1 VSGPRERVRQ
11 GLGRALPVG
20 SVPGDAAR
28 IGLDVYREARH
39 AAAALRRRVDERRSV
54 TGPAPDADTWL
65 RSRRTTSAALAHL
78 AAVAATT
85 PNRTAVQV
93 VVIDGPERARTVA
106 SLEASIWP
114 RQQVHVA
121 AAGTVGPVVDG
132 LPDRDLVVVLRAG
145 DTVEPDFA
153 FRVADAIWADP
164 GLHAVTWEDTLRGAS
179 GTSRF
184 RFRPTT
190 WSPDLLVST
199 NPAGR
204 SVAVRVDRVRS
215 SGGWDDTAADPW
227 WDLLLRL
234 DPAPRR
240 VRHLSDVL
248 AEVADRDPA
257 SPASVAPA
265 VQRMVD
271 RRGWPAAVE
280 VRDHQV
286 RLRWQLDRWPRVAVV
301 VPTRHNRPLMTG
313 LLAGLRGTDYPDWE
327 LRVVDNGGRDDER
340 DAWYGEQLRGLDA
353 TVTWWDEPFHYGRVN
368 NAAVAGS
375 NGEVVVL
382 LNDDTEVTP
391 DWLRELVGW
400 ATRPEVGTVGVQ
412 LVNGEG
418 VIQHG
423 GVVVGM
429 SGFADHLFAGLP
441 PHSDTLLGSTD
452 WYRDTSANTAA
463 CVALRREVWDRVGG
477 LDERFV
483 LLGSDVVL
491 GLDARAAGYR
501 NVTTPAIAVRHLESA
516 TRGPAVPTEDMFASY
531 WRYDRLL
538 RVGDPYFSPCLS
550 LDGPTLQLRPSAEPP
565 PLERV
570 GPLLGRSFQVFRQS
584 ASVDEAT
591 MLADLCRLGD
601 DRIDA
606 VGAAHAAVVG
616 DRKVETVN
624 WFLPDIENPF
634 YGGIATALRIAEH
647 LRAHHGVENR
657 FVVWSAPNEAWFRS
671 AITAAFPGLGASPVY
686 FHDGSLGERLDDL
699 PACDVAIAT
708 QWPTAYAVAASPG
721 ATRRFYLVQDF
732 EPMFHP
738 AGTLYALAEES
749 YRLGLYG
756 LCNTVSMGRF
766 YSEDY
771 GGTASHFVPAVDTEV
786 FHARG
791 RPARDPDDP
800 VTVFLYARP
809 GHWRNCWELV
819 SLALDEL
826 KERYGDGLRV
836 VTAGSWARPEDLGRG
851 IDHLG
856 MLGYRETGDLYRSA
870 DIGISLTVSPHPSYL
885 PLELMACGAAVVA
898 FDLPPGYW
906 ILHGERNCLLARRT
920 VPSLV
925 GQVSRLIDDPVLRTR
940 VQGEAL
946 ATIARHH
953 ADWDAALSRVYHA
966 LCDPERFAARDGRLR
981 TPELTGVP
989 AGALRGLAPVPA
1001 AT

>member
-1 VSGPRERVRQ
+1 MP
-11 GLGRALPVG
+11 AG
-20 SVPGDAAR
+20 SAPGDAAR
-28 IGLDVYREARH
+28 IGLDAYREARH
-39 AAAALRRRVDERRSV
+39 AASALRQRAEERRSV
-54 TGPAPDADTWL
+54 AGPAPDAESWL
-65 RSRRTTSAALAHL
+65 RSRRSTPADLEHL
-78 AAVAATT
+78 RHVATAP
-85 PNRTAVQV
+85 PNRTAVHV
-93 VVIDGPERARTVA
+93 VVVDGHDRARTTA
-106 SLEASIWP
+106 SLDAAIWP
-114 RQQVHVA
+114 RQHVHVA
-121 AAGTVGPVVDG
+121 RAGAVGPLVAE

-145 DTVEPDFA
+145 DTVEPELT
-153 FRVADAIWADP
+153 FRIADALWADP
-164 GLHAVTWEDTLRGAS
+164 GLHAVTWEDRLRGAP
-179 GTSRF
+179 GVTRF
-184 RFRPTT
+184 RFRPGT
-190 WSPDLLVST
+190 WSPELLLST

-204 SVAVRVDRVRS
+204 SIAVRVDRLRAV
-215 SGGWDDTAADPW
+215 GGWDDAAPDPW

-240 VRHLSDVL
+240 IRHLSDVL
-248 AEVADRDPA
+248 AEVADRDTATPVQA
-257 SPASVAPA
+257 APA
-265 VQRMVD
+265 VQRLLD
-271 RRGWPAAVE
+271 GRGWPATVD
-280 VRDHQV
+280 VRDDHL
-286 RLRWQLDRWPRVAVV
+286 RLRWEPASWPRVSVV
-301 VPTRHNRPLMTG
+301 VPTRHNRPLLTG
-313 LLAGLRGTDYPDWE
+313 LLAGLRATDYPDWE
-327 LRVVDNGGRDDER
+327 LRIVDNGGRDPER
-340 DAWYGEQLRGLDA
+340 DAWYDEQLRGLDA
-353 TVTWWDEPFHYGRVN
+353 TVTWWTEPFHYGRVN
-368 NAAVAGS
+368 NAAVAAS
-375 NGEVVVL
+375 TGEVVVL
-382 LNDDTEVTP
+382 LNDDTEVP
-391 DWLRELVGW
+391 PGWLRELVGW
-400 ATRPEVGTVGVQ
+400 ATRPEIGTVGVQ
-412 LVNGEG
+412 LVNGDG

-429 SGFADHLFAGLP
+429 SGFADHLFADLP
-441 PHSDTLLGSTD
+441 PHSETLFGSTD
-452 WYRDTSANTAA
+452 WYRDTTANTAA
-463 CVALRREVWDRVGG
+463 CVALRRELWDRIGG

-491 GLDARAAGYR
+491 GLDASAAGHR
-501 NVTTPAIAVRHLESA
+501 NVTTPAVAVRHLESA

-550 LDGPTLQLRPSAEPP
+550 LHGPALELRSSTEVP

-591 MLADLCRLGD
+591 MLADLCRLPD
-601 DRIDA
+601 DRIAA
-606 VGAAHAAVVG
+606 VAAAHAAVDGNRPV
-616 DRKVETVN
+616 RTVN

-647 LRAHHGVENR
+647 LRVHHGVENR

-671 AITAAFPGLGASPVY
+671 AIIAAFPGLGASPIL
-686 FHDGSLGERLDDL
+686 FHDGSLGDRLDHL

-708 QWPTAYAVAASPG
+708 QWPTAYAVAAFSG
-721 ATRRFYLVQDF
+721 AARRFYLVQDF

-771 GGTASHFVPAVDTEV
+771 GGVATHFVPAVDTQV
-786 FHARG
+786 FHDRG
-791 RPARDPDDP
+791 RRPRDPADP

-819 SLALDEL
+819 SLALDQL
-826 KERYGDGLRV
+826 KERYGDRLRV

-856 MLGYRETGDLYRSA
+856 MLGYRETGDLYRTA

-920 VPSLV
+920 VPGLV
-925 GQVSRLIDDPVLRTR
+925 RQVSRLVDEPDLRDR
-940 VQGEAL
+940 IRDEAV
-946 ATIARHH
+946 ATIARNHG
-953 ADWDAALSRVYHA
+953 DWDAALSRVYHA
-966 LCDPERFAARDGRLR
+966 LCDPERFAARDDRLR

-1001 AT
+1001 GT